1 MGGYP
6 GAGLLYR
13 GRVSEDPLLSTVL
26 AERYRIDALV
36 GEGAMGRVYRAEH
49 VLMRKRVAVKVL
61 HRELLQVPEI
71 VQRFEREAQAA
82 AHIEH
87 PHVAA
92 ATDFGRLPDG
102 RVYLVLEY
110 VEGRSLTEVIA
121 EGGLSLQRVLAI
133 GAQIAAALE
142 AAHAR
147 GIVHRDL
154 KPDNVSLVE
163 ISGEED
169 FVKVL
174 DFGVAKVQTES
185 QEGARPITQVGMVY
199 GTPEYM
205 APEQALGQEVDGRAD
220 LYALGVLLYELC
232 TGQRP
237 YAGPVV
243 GLLGQQLSKPIPVM
257 AERVAGVT
265 MPAAVERFVRALL
278 APNPSDRVSSA
289 TAALET
295 ITLLHE
301 EFLAPLQSSRR
312 GSMRSAQFDEV
323 LGRGPLSTQHFGG
336 PASAP
341 TGRRLPILLLAA
353 LALPVGA
360 GVAYFAV
367 ARGEPEPAPV
377 VASAPPV
384 LPSAPAQLSE
394 ADLVPLVDAARAVG
408 STALLGL
415 AERYPAE
422 ARIQEALS
430 VAYAKER
437 KYQEALD
444 AAKRATEL
452 DPKLNESREISG
464 ALYRAAQ
471 AKNVSDEAFRFL
483 RTAMGARGADII
495 YDLSVGATLRPWV
508 KAEAARLLA
517 QPEVL
522 ESASPELAVTIR
534 LSHTRDCE
542 ALAALVRQAATTA
555 DARALPRLHE
565 LEHKSGCGSHKS
577 GDCYPCLRSGEL
589 LTGAIAAIEARR
601 GLTAPSGSVASTDT
615 AVPMGTVV
623 PMSSAASMGTAAPTE
638 R

>member
-1 MGGYP
+1 M
-6 GAGLLYR
+6 A
-13 GRVSEDPLLSTVL
+13 GRVSEDPLLGTVL

-92 ATDFGRLPDG
+92 ATDFGRLADG

-110 VEGRSLTEVIA
+110 VEGRSLHEVIA
-121 EGGLSLQRVLAI
+121 EGRLPLARVLAI
-133 GAQIAAALE
+133 GGQIAAALE

-174 DFGVAKVQTES
+174 DFGVAKVQTDS
-185 QEGARPITQVGMVY
+185 QEGERPITQVGMVY

-257 AERVAGVT
+257 AERVPGVT
-265 MPAAVERFVRALL
+265 VPAAVERFVRSLL
-278 APNPSDRVSSA
+278 APNPSDRVPSA
-289 TAALET
+289 TIALET

-312 GSMRSAQFDEV
+312 GSMRSGQFDEV
-323 LGRGPLSTQHFGG
+323 LGRAPMSTQHLGA

-341 TGRRLPILLLAA
+341 RARRFPTLLLAT

-360 GVAYFAV
+360 AVAYFGVLEREPAAPV
-367 ARGEPEPAPV
+367 APAPV
-377 VASAPPV
+377 PAV
-384 LPSAPAQLSE
+384 LPSAPAQIQE
-394 ADLVPLVDAARAVG
+394 EDLVRLVDAARAVG
-408 STALLGL
+408 STALLSL

-452 DPKLNESREISG
+452 DPQLNESREISG

-495 YDLSVGATLRPWV
+495 YDLSVGETLRPWV
-508 KAEAARLLA
+508 KAEASRVLA
-517 QPEVL
+517 QPELL
-522 ESASPELAVTIR
+522 ESASPELAVTIQ
-534 LSHTRDCE
+534 LLNTKEC
-542 ALAALVRQAATTA
+542 APLVGLVQKAGATA
-555 DARALPRLHE
+555 DARALPRLRE
-565 LEHKSGCGSHKS
+565 LEVTTGCGVQKS
-577 GDCYPCLRSGEL
+577 SDCYPCLRGGDALAS
-589 LTGAIAAIEARR
+589 AIGAIEARQ
-601 GLTAPSGSVASTDT
+601 AS
-615 AVPMGTVV
+615 AAAAA
-623 PMSSAASMGTAAPTE
+623 SAAASASAASSAPAPASAAPPN
-638 R
+638 